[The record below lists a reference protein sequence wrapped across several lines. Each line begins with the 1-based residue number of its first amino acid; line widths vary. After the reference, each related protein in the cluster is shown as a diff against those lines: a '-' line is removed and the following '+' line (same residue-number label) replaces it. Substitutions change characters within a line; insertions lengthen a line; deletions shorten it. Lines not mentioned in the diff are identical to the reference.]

1 MPDRTTEEHQ
11 KDHLAKLLGEETN
24 PETDVSRETLP
35 SEPALQP
42 EPQTSPDPGP
52 EPKTVPLSALEAERK
67 KWQAKVEE
75 INQQNRTIQEQVA
88 ALQQQQK
95 PQEHVEQVPDP
106 EQDPVGYFM
115 WEGKQR
121 DKAIK
126 DVQQT
131 QREHAE
137 YMQAYQQMQALDN
150 AFAVSAQAYRQ
161 QHSDFDAAHKFFLDS
176 QRQKAQLLGFE
187 PQQVDQMVGQTVLQT
202 VMQAQRSG
210 QDVADVFYQLA
221 KMSGYQGPQTPTPET
236 PPMTQ
241 PTEPPMDK
249 ETFQRI
255 QQGQRAT
262 GLQTTGTAP
271 KRTGMTPED
280 VAAKPQ
286 DWFDR
291 NMDMETFRRLMSEG
305 SINGL

>member
-1 MPDRTTEEHQ
+1 MPERTTEEQQ

-24 PETDVSRETLP
+24 PETEAQ
-35 SEPALQP
+35 SEPAPEPQP
-42 EPQTSPDPGP
+42 EPQLESAPEP

-67 KWQAKVEE
+67 KWQAKVD
-75 INQQNRTIQEQVA
+75 QQNRTIQEQIA

-95 PQEHVEQVPDP
+95 PQEPPEQVPDP

-121 DKAIK
+121 DKAIQ
-126 DVQQT
+126 DVKQT
-131 QREHAE
+131 QAQHAE
-137 YMQAYQQMQALDN
+137 YMQAFQQMQALDN

-161 QHSDFDAAHKFFLDS
+161 QQPDFDDAHKFFMDS
-176 QRQKAQLLGFE
+176 QRQRAQLLGFE
-187 PQQVDQMVGQTVLQT
+187 PQQVDQMVGQAVLST
-202 VMQAQRSG
+202 VMQAQRTG
-210 QDVADVFYQLA
+210 QDIADVVYQLA
-221 KMSGYQGPQTPTPET
+221 RMSGYQGPQTQAPET

-255 QQGQRAT
+255 QQGQKAT

-291 NMDMETFRRLMSEG
+291 HMDMETFRRLMSEG